1 MRNKASDNKDLMTR
15 RIFCLALGKVSLLS
29 LLIGRMFYLQ
39 FLKKDEYKILSDKNR
54 LKTMLLSPPRGNICD
69 SFGQKIVQNITCFRL
84 LLDKNISP
92 DFRQEGGII
101 SELLELNEGQ
111 KAEFLKRVS
120 NTGWKIA
127 GLIIDSLTWQQVSI
141 LEERKSEIKSF
152 FVDLGF
158 KRHYLHPHAT
168 AHVTG
173 YLGKQSTKSTEK
185 LEIGD
190 EYWRVGKTGVELY
203 YEEQLRG
210 KFGVKTIEVNAHG
223 KYIRELSKTELTV
236 GSHLHLNLNLELQ
249 SKTYQYLPE
258 KGCSATMMDCR
269 TGAMILYASTPSFDP
284 NEFYKLSNEYWQ
296 NLSAN
301 PYKPLIDKCCKSL
314 YPPGSVFKII
324 TMLAALE
331 SNIAPDVKIFC
342 SGKSEL
348 GGNSF
353 RCAKATG
360 HGLITMQEAIKYS
373 CNSYVFAI
381 ARKIGAD
388 KIIEVA
394 KKLGFGQL
402 TGIDLPGEKEG
413 FVPSPIWK
421 YKKYKQRWTL
431 GDTLNMSIGQG
442 FLLATPLQITRMMAA
457 IANGG
462 YLLTPS
468 LKKQVTNSIKLDI
481 KEEHIKFLQIAMH
494 DVMNKPGGTGY
505 ASRIEHN
512 FNTIAAK
519 TGTAQVRAKKH
530 QNDDLN
536 RESIAWESRNHA
548 IFSGYGPFED
558 PQFAMTVYF
567 DHGGGGGRSAAPIA
581 KKIIMDL
588 FNLSL

>member
-1 MRNKASDNKDLMTR
+1 MRNKTADNKDLMTR
-15 RIFCLALGKVSLLS
+15 RIFCLALGKVTLLS

-69 SFGQKIVQNITCFRL
+69 IVGQKIVQNITCFRL

-92 DFRQEGGII
+92 DFREEGAII
-101 SELLELNEGQ
+101 SSLLELNEEQ
-111 KAEFLKRVS
+111 KVEFLKRIN
-120 NTGWKIA
+120 NTGWKMA

-141 LEERKSEIKSF
+141 LEEKKSEIKSF

-158 KRHYLHPHAT
+158 KRHYLHPYAT

-173 YLGKQSTKSTEK
+173 YLGKQSVKSTEK
-185 LEIGD
+185 LEIAD

-236 GSHLHLNLNLELQ
+236 GAHLHLNLNLELQ
-249 SKTYQYLPE
+249 SKVYQYLPE
-258 KGCSATMMDCR
+258 KGCSATMMDCN

-296 NLSAN
+296 HLSAN

-331 SNIAPDVKIFC
+331 SNISPDVKIFC

-394 KKLGFGQL
+394 QKLGFGQL

-413 FVPSPIWK
+413 FVPSPMWK

-442 FLLATPLQITRMMAA
+442 FLLTTPLQITRMMAA

-468 LKKQVTNSIKLDI
+468 LKQQTTSRIKLDV
-481 KEEHIKFLQIAMH
+481 KEEHIKFLQIALH

-505 ASRIEHN
+505 SSRIDHN
-512 FNTIAAK
+512 FCTIAAK
-519 TGTAQVRAKKH
+519 TGTAQVRAKKN

-581 KKIIMDL
+581 KKIITDM
-588 FNLSL
+588 FNLNS

>member
-1 MRNKASDNKDLMTR
+1 MRNKAADNKDLMTR

-69 SFGQKIVQNITCFRL
+69 SVGQKIVQNITCFRL

-92 DFRQEGGII
+92 DFRQEGVII
-101 SELLELNEGQ
+101 SELLELNEEQ
-111 KAEFLKRVS
+111 KAEFLKRVN

-173 YLGKQSTKSTEK
+173 YLGKQSTKSTER

-236 GSHLHLNLNLELQ
+236 GSHLQLNLNLELQ
-249 SKTYQYLPE
+249 SKAYQYLPE

-269 TGAMILYASTPSFDP
+269 TGAMILCASTPSFDP

-314 YPPGSVFKII
+314 YPPGSVFKIV

-331 SNIAPDVKIFC
+331 SNISPDVKIFC

-373 CNSYVFAI
+373 CNSYVFAT
-381 ARKIGAD
+381 ARKVGAD

-468 LKKQVTNSIKLDI
+468 LKKQVTNSTKLDI
-481 KEEHIKFLQIAMH
+481 NEQHLAFLQSAMH

-505 ASRIEHN
+505 SSRIEHN
-512 FNTIAAK
+512 FRTIAGK
-519 TGTAQVRAKKH
+519 TGTAQVRAKKNQH
-530 QNDDLN
+530 DDLN

-548 IFSGYGPFED
+548 IFSGYGPFEA

-581 KKIIMDL
+581 KKIITD
-588 FNLSL
+588 FFAITS

>member
-1 MRNKASDNKDLMTR
+1 MRNELTENKELMTR
-15 RIFCLALGKVSLLS
+15 RIFCLTLGKATLLS
-29 LLIGRMFYLQ
+29 LLISRMFYLQ
-39 FLKKDEYKILSDKNR
+39 FLKKDEYKTLSDKNR
-54 LKTMLLSPPRGNICD
+54 LKTMLLSPPRGNIYD
-69 SFGQKIVQNITCFRL
+69 ILDKKIVDNTSCFRL

-92 DFRQEGGII
+92 NFLQEGEVI
-101 SELLELNEGQ
+101 SSLLELDEKQ
-111 KAEFLKRVS
+111 KIEFFKRIN

-158 KRHYLHPHAT
+158 KRHYRYPQST

-173 YLGKQSTKSTEK
+173 YLGKQSTKSKEK
-185 LEIGD
+185 LEISD
-190 EYWRVGKTGVELY
+190 EYWRVGKTGLELF

-223 KYIRELSKTELTV
+223 KYIRDLSKTELIP
-236 GSHLHLNLNLELQ
+236 GLPLHLNLNLELQ
-249 SKTYQYLPE
+249 SKVFEYLPE
-258 KGCSATMMDCR
+258 KGCSVTMMNCN
-269 TGAMILYASTPSFDP
+269 TGAMILYTSTPSFDP

-296 NLSAN
+296 NLSIN
-301 PYKPLIDKCCKSL
+301 PYKPLIDKCSKSL
-314 YPPGSVFKII
+314 YPPGSVFKIVTI
-324 TMLAALE
+324 LAALE
-331 SNIAPDVKIFC
+331 NNILPDTKIFC

-348 GGNSF
+348 GSNSF
-353 RCAKATG
+353 RCYKAAG
-360 HGLITMQEAIKYS
+360 HGSINMQEAIQYS
-373 CNSYVFAI
+373 CNSYIFAI
-381 ARKIGAD
+381 ARKIGPN

-402 TGIDLPGEKEG
+402 TGIDLPDEKEG
-413 FVPSPIWK
+413 FVPSPEWK
-421 YKKYKQRWTL
+421 YEKHKQRWTL

-442 FLLATPLQITRMMAA
+442 FLLTTPLQLTRMMAA

-468 LKKQVTNSIKLDI
+468 LKTQSIHKVKLNI
-481 KEEHIKFLQIAMH
+481 KDQHLIFLQNALH

-505 ASRIEHN
+505 GSRIKHN
-512 FNTIAAK
+512 FYTMAAK

-530 QNDDLN
+530 KNDDLN
-536 RESIAWESRNHA
+536 RTSIAWESRNHA
-548 IFSGYGPFED
+548 IFSGYLPYED
-558 PQFAMTVYF
+558 PQFAITVYF

-581 KKIIMDL
+581 KKIITDML
-588 FNLSL
+588 NFHS

>member
-1 MRNKASDNKDLMTR
+1 MRNKAADNKELMTR
-15 RIFCLALGKVSLLS
+15 RIFCLSLGKVTLLS

-54 LKTMLLSPPRGNICD
+54 LKTMLISPPRGNIYD
-69 SFGQKIVQNITCFRL
+69 IYEQKIAQNIACFRL

-92 DFRQEGGII
+92 DFRQEGEVIT
-101 SELLELNEGQ
+101 SLLELNEEQ
-111 KAEFLKRVS
+111 KTEFLKRVN

-141 LEERKSEIKSF
+141 LEERKSEVKSF

-173 YLGKQSTKSTEK
+173 YLGKQSTKTTEK

-223 KYIRELSKTELTV
+223 KYVRDLSKIELKS
-236 GSHLHLNLNLELQ
+236 GAHLQLNLNLALQ
-249 SKTYQYLPE
+249 SKAFGYLPE
-258 KGCSATMMDCR
+258 KGCSVNMMNCN
-269 TGAMILYASTPSFDP
+269 TGAIILYTSTPSFDP

-314 YPPGSVFKII
+314 YPPGSVFKIV

-331 SNIAPDVKIFC
+331 SNISPEVKIFC
-342 SGKSEL
+342 TGKSEL

-360 HGLITMQEAIKYS
+360 HGLINMQEAIKYS
-373 CNSYVFAI
+373 CNSYVFAT
-381 ARKIGAD
+381 ARKVGAD

-394 KKLGFGQL
+394 RKLGFGQL
-402 TGIDLPGEKEG
+402 TGIDLPGEQAG
-413 FVPSPIWK
+413 FVPSPMWK

-442 FLLATPLQITRMMAA
+442 FLLSTPLQITRMMAA

-462 YLLTPS
+462 YLLTPT
-468 LKKQVTNSIKLDI
+468 LKRQVTNRIKLDI
-481 KEEHIKFLQIAMH
+481 KKEHIKFLQSALH
-494 DVMNKPGGTGY
+494 DVINKPGGTGY
-505 ASRIEHN
+505 SSRIAHK
-512 FNTIAAK
+512 FHTIAAK

-530 QNDDLN
+530 QHDDLN

-558 PQFAMTVYF
+558 PQFAMTVYL

-581 KKIIMDL
+581 KKIIMDMIE
-588 FNLSL
+588 FTS

>member
-1 MRNKASDNKDLMTR
+1 MRNRLVDNKDLMTR
-15 RIFCLALGKVSLLS
+15 RIFCLALGKGVLIS
-29 LLIGRMFYLQ
+29 LLISRMFYLQ
-39 FLKKDEYKILSDKNR
+39 FVKKDEYKILSDKNR

-69 SFGQKIVQNITCFRL
+69 VVGEKIVQNMACFRL

-92 DFRQEGGII
+92 DFHREGEII
-101 SELLELNEGQ
+101 TLLLELNTEQ
-111 KAEFLKRVS
+111 KSEFLKRVN

-127 GLIIDSLTWQQVSI
+127 GLIIDSLSWQQVSI
-141 LEERKSEIKSF
+141 LEEKKSEIKSF

-173 YLGKQSTKSTEK
+173 YLGKQSTQNTEK

-190 EYWRVGKTGVELY
+190 EYWRVGKAGVELY

-223 KYIRELSKTELTV
+223 KYVRDLSKTELKS
-236 GSHLHLNLNLELQ
+236 GLHLQLNLNLDLQ
-249 SKTYQYLPE
+249 AKAFSYLPE
-258 KGCSATMMDCR
+258 KGCSVNMMDCR
-269 TGAMILYASTPSFDP
+269 TGAIILYVSTPSFDP

-296 NLSAN
+296 NLAAN

-314 YPPGSVFKII
+314 YPPGSVFKIV

-331 SNIAPDVKIFC
+331 SNISPDIKIFC

-413 FVPSPIWK
+413 FVPSPMWK

-442 FLLATPLQITRMMAA
+442 FLLSTPLQITRMMAA

-468 LKKQVTNSIKLDI
+468 LKQQATSRMKLDI
-481 KEEHIKFLQIAMH
+481 QEEHIKFLQSALH

-505 ASRIEHN
+505 SSRIEHN
-512 FNTIAAK
+512 SLTIAAK

-530 QNDDLN
+530 QHDDLN

-548 IFSGYGPFED
+548 IFSGYGPFEN

-581 KKIIMDL
+581 KKVITDL
-588 FNLSL
+588 FNLNV